1 MASPGV
7 TTFPALGTTAT
18 VIASD
23 VGRLLEAVAVVR
35 DEVDEIDRA
44 CSRFR
49 TDSDLARLHGSP
61 DRWTTVSPALFEAV
75 EVALG
80 AARATDG
87 AVDPTVGDAVRR
99 MGYDRDFARIAPTGP
114 QITSRPAP
122 GWRVVE
128 TDPERCAIRLPAGV
142 LLDLGAT
149 AKASAAD
156 GAAARAVAV
165 TGVGVLVSLGGDL
178 AAFGDAPAGGWT
190 VSISD
195 DHRDAIDNGEVV
207 SISSGGL
214 ATSSTTVRR
223 WMRGGMP
230 VHHVVDPMTGRP
242 AAEVW
247 RTVSVTAARCVDANT
262 ATTAAI
268 VLGERAVGW
277 IRALGLPARLVRA
290 DGRIVRLCGWP
301 EAVAA
306 WPVGFLDRVTSA
318 LVPDSGKRCRLA
330 PVVDSD
336 RRAGCRERRPVVS
349 RAHPSVRGPAGPS
362 RSLAPRPGVH
372 RDPCGDD
379 RDRRVRADPI
389 DRRRR
394 ALRLGV
400 PSHLAGVRSVGV
412 RPPPGDRHHEPAP
425 SSARLPA
432 LAGGPLDDLWNVVV
446 AVLHGAGVGSDRV
459 HPGCWGWSP
468 CRSALC

>member
-23 VGRLLEAVAVVR
+23 VGRLVEAVTVVR
-35 DEVDEIDRA
+35 EEIDQIDRA

-49 TDSDLARLHGSP
+49 TDSDLARLHRSP

-87 AVDPTVGDAVRR
+87 VVDPTVGDAVRR

-114 QITSRPAP
+114 RISSRPAP
-122 GWRVVE
+122 GWRVIE

-142 LLDLGAT
+142 VLDLGAT
-149 AKASAAD
+149 AKALAAD
-156 GAAARAVAV
+156 HAAARAVAV
-165 TGVGVLVSLGGDL
+165 IGGGVLVSLGGDL

-190 VSISD
+190 VSIAD
-195 DHRDAIDNGEVV
+195 DHGDAFRDGEVV
-207 SISSGGL
+207 GISSGGL

-277 IRALGLPARLVRA
+277 IRSLELPARLVRT

-306 WPVGFLDRVTSA
+306 
-318 LVPDSGKRCRLA
+318 
-330 PVVDSD
+330 
-336 RRAGCRERRPVVS
+336 
-349 RAHPSVRGPAGPS
+349 
-362 RSLAPRPGVH
+362 
-372 RDPCGDD
+372 
-379 RDRRVRADPI
+379 
-389 DRRRR
+389 
-394 ALRLGV
+394 
-400 PSHLAGVRSVGV
+400 
-412 RPPPGDRHHEPAP
+412 
-425 SSARLPA
+425 
-432 LAGGPLDDLWNVVV
+432 
-446 AVLHGAGVGSDRV
+446 
-459 HPGCWGWSP
+459 
-468 CRSALC
+468 